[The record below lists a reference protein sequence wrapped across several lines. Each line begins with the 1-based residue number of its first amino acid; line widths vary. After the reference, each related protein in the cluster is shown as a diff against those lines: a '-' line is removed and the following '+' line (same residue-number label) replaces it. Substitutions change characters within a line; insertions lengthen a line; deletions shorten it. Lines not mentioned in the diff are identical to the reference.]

1 MRGTAVLAGADVRVG
16 ALLVAATTGQALQ
29 IGQCLRV
36 LVPVPWGRCRALC
49 RETCCWGPAPGRR
62 ERPII
67 FPYEVTESGTESH
80 LPATLPVHVGL
91 LTPCRSLQLS
101 RSQCQGH
108 LVRALYGSPR
118 VVTASQERGFHHTDE
133 ETQALRDQ
141 EPGQG
146 HSPEKGQSSACFSE
160 EGGDTEPG
168 WQMKAV

>member
-67 FPYEVTESGTESH
+67 FPYEVTESGTESR

-91 LTPCRSLQLS
+91 LTPCRSLQL
-101 RSQCQGH
+101 RIKKP
-108 LVRALYGSPR
+108 VPRAFGPGSLW
-118 VVTASQERGFHHTDE
+118 VT
-133 ETQALRDQ
+133 
-141 EPGQG
+141 
-146 HSPEKGQSSACFSE
+146 
-160 EGGDTEPG
+160 
-168 WQMKAV
+168 